1 MIVYW
6 HEVTLYGHLRSY
18 SFRVICE
25 IIRSVHELIVMN
37 REQFTQILLLNVS
50 LFAHSRSLNRAF
62 FALHSHTLTM
72 SVYSRR
78 ESSYSPGSD
87 SYVVLC
93 RPTCACQRGSARK
106 LVLTFA
112 CAATL
117 MEYLRTTMVFCLR
130 NWISLSSFW
139 LSSCYCYVGRK
150 CVGEWG
156 KGSGGRETQEDEL

>member
-1 MIVYW
+1 M
-6 HEVTLYGHLRSY
+6 RSY

-78 ESSYSPGSD
+78 ESSCSPGSD

-93 RPTCACQRGSARK
+93 RPTCACQRGSATRVGKEISADFCVRGHTYGMFADDNGVLFEK
-106 LVLTFA
+106 L
-112 CAATL
+112 
-117 MEYLRTTMVFCLR
+117 
-130 NWISLSSFW
+130 N
-139 LSSCYCYVGRK
+139 
-150 CVGEWG
+150 
-156 KGSGGRETQEDEL
+156 